1 MSQHSTSGFRSR
13 IFCALMAFALMFAF
27 SGTMLHSVGIE
38 LQMPGTIVTRADIF
52 DEIVDENGNI
62 KLNENATEE
71 QQKQTLAKVVSQYR
85 TIASVITGILAVTMF
100 IFMLVQFA
108 KLGAAGDN
116 EQGRKRAIAGILTT
130 GIATAL
136 LGGASVVIGFFWNIL
151 ANV

>member
-1 MSQHSTSGFRSR
+1 
-13 IFCALMAFALMFAF
+13 
-27 SGTMLHSVGIE
+27 
-38 LQMPGTIVTRADIF
+38 
-52 DEIVDENGNI
+52 
-62 KLNENATEE
+62 
-71 QQKQTLAKVVSQYR
+71 
-85 TIASVITGILAVTMF
+85 MF

-151 ANV
+151 ATV